1 MASSPGSKD
10 CIGLYT
16 IDIMTQE
23 QEKPHWNR
31 LKDILQQSRNG
42 RARIYWQDGLPVS
55 IEDIETNRKKIDLTQ
70 NTD

>member
-1 MASSPGSKD
+1 
-10 CIGLYT
+10 
-16 IDIMTQE
+16 MTQE
-23 QEKPHWNR
+23 QEKPHWVR
-31 LKDILQQSRNG
+31 LRDIIQQSRNG